1 MILGTAQ
8 AIKIII
14 FAITVLIGENY
25 RKKFFPKSSRFV
37 LTVGIVLCASIAVYC
52 ANRVPPLTDEVTLTA
67 LGEHNPEAKKEEI
80 YLNGY
85 TVDGKNYSSGESLQI
100 MDGKW
105 FWNGE
110 TYCWRIG
117 TDTRQPKGTTRS
129 IVIRIPVGWERTF
142 NFAGGVWRGK
152 VQVNIDG
159 RQWDVDTYTESPLTV
174 PVQIGRSSTK
184 ILIFNQVIRLAVYA
198 MILGALTAILIFLIQ
213 IIKKDP
219 VRSHIWL
226 EHHITKIIYGFLA
239 LVAFILLFR
248 HADEISLWNDEVAQ
262 IQFSI
267 QGIAESLKLCLQ
279 MVDITPPLFT
289 ICAAIWYGIAPYGEQ
304 WLLLPS
310 ILFTVLSIYYIG
322 LVGEC
327 LGGKYCGILSAVL
340 MAFSTT
346 VWQYIAYEFRAYSF
360 VLLFST
366 LALYFFIL
374 CNQNVE
380 QMKWRIFYSI
390 TLTMLAMSHY
400 FGMLACGLFFFAD
413 IYLFY
418 KKQIDWKKLGIY
430 ILLGAVSLIWLTMVF
445 WTTLRYKRPEQIATW
460 YPVPGISQIQ
470 SMIYYLTGNFDL
482 TYWAFLV
489 GIIAAFSFFLSRSNK
504 KFQWQHVYLGFLSFM
519 VIITFLLLLI
529 YGNFINQK
537 STMWQGRYF
546 TILIPAI
553 CILSAQ
559 GIMLICSLEKNVST
573 IAKFRLQIA
582 STFMM
587 TVLILHCVT
596 SVPNFR
602 IQPFRQ
608 AADWLYTQSNSIFND
623 DTLVV
628 TTMGYDD
635 AWNEY
640 YISQKGRRD
649 LLNVKNQY
657 ELDFSAQ
664 EKYNR
669 IYLQYS
675 QSKVSVKLQNFLK
688 ENYILESDKRD
699 IQVKTY
705 IHK

>member
-489 GIIAAFSFFLSRSNK
+489 GIIAAFSFFLRTCSHKSIHSKSKIDKSQKDDIKFVIAGKNTAKTLDATK
-504 KFQWQHVYLGFLSFM
+504 KSLNLITLFVQFLI
-519 VIITFLLLLI
+519 VVPRL
-529 YGNFINQK
+529 
-537 STMWQGRYF
+537 F
-546 TILIPAI
+546 TIALWR
-553 CILSAQ
+553 
-559 GIMLICSLEKNVST
+559 NNRH
-573 IAKFRLQIA
+573 IAKLHSQSSRL
-582 STFMM
+582 
-587 TVLILHCVT
+587 VPLISPVHQEVNRMVHRTEL
-596 SVPNFR
+596 
-602 IQPFRQ
+602 
-608 AADWLYTQSNSIFND
+608 L
-623 DTLVV
+623 
-628 TTMGYDD
+628 
-635 AWNEY
+635 
-640 YISQKGRRD
+640 QKGTTFWTVATVSRRQRKD
-649 LLNVKNQY
+649 YPIPIRCGNHMKFGVP
-657 ELDFSAQ
+657 SAPCP
-664 EKYNR
+664 
-669 IYLQYS
+669 
-675 QSKVSVKLQNFLK
+675 
-688 ENYILESDKRD
+688 SDGLRPVFFKAP
-699 IQVKTY
+699 IPSG
-705 IHK
+705 